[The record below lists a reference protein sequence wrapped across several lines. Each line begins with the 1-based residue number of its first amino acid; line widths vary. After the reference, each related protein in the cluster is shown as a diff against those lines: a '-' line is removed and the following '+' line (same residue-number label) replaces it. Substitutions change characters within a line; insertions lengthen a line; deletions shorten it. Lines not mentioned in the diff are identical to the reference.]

1 MSYQKAI
8 IPKEHAPMTNNQLVN
23 LKPTHQQT
31 LGKISRLAFFVLGVE
46 SLGIMLISVESLQ
59 VIQARIC

>member
-1 MSYQKAI
+1 
-8 IPKEHAPMTNNQLVN
+8 MTNNQLVN
-23 LKPTHQQT
+23 LKPTHQ
-31 LGKISRLAFFVLGVE
+31 LGKIFRLAFFVLGVE